1 MAAVDIAGF
10 VADLK
15 SHAMDHAFHVHDER
29 HFIETYSLSQ
39 MFEIDVH
46 PEQTCGG
53 ALDLHMALDVD
64 PRVILD
70 FEDHV
75 RDLPADVEGP
85 DDVFGLTLG
94 FNWGLPPLEH
104 QPDLLVLATELAGVG
119 GMKFPVEVSAIDS
132 FGAVTDAAERRVVVV
147 GRIGISLTDIFM
159 GNEQLCEELDL
170 AHDVSIY
177 LNDLL
182 VT

>member
-1 MAAVDIAGF
+1 MAAIDIAGF

-15 SHAMDHAFHVHDER
+15 NHAMDHGFHVHDER
-29 HFIETYSLSQ
+29 HFIETYSLGQ

-46 PEQTCGG
+46 PEETCGG
-53 ALDLHMALDVD
+53 ALDLHMALEVD
-64 PRVILD
+64 PRVLLD

-75 RDLPADVEGP
+75 RDLPVDAESP
-85 DDVFGLTLG
+85 DDVFGLSLG
-94 FNWGLPPLEH
+94 FNWGLPPLEM
-104 QPDLLVLATELAGVG
+104 QPDLLVLATELAGIG
-119 GMKFPVEVSAIDS
+119 GMKLPVEVSAIDS

-147 GRIGISLTDIFM
+147 GRIGISMAEMFM

-170 AHDVSIY
+170 ALDISRY

-182 VT
+182 VV